1 MNRTISLLA
10 LASSLALSAS
20 VHAAG
25 NIENGKKLAE
35 PCAQC
40 HGTDGNSI
48 DPQYPRLA
56 GQYRDYIENALHQYK
71 DGTRKNAI
79 MAPFVES
86 LNKQNITDLAAYF
99 SSLPGGKLSDLS
111 HPPKK

>member
-10 LASSLALSAS
+10 LATTLALSSAAN
-20 VHAAG
+20 AAG

-40 HGTDGNSI
+40 HGKDGNSI

-56 GQYRDYIENALHQYK
+56 GQYRDYLEIALQQYK
-71 DGTRKNAI
+71 EGTRKNAI
-79 MAPFVES
+79 MAPFVEP
-86 LNKQNITDLAAYF
+86 LNKQNMLDLAAYF